1 MRENCDDAISW
12 LITNR
17 CRTTVSVTGSC
28 LCGRVKIEVQRFDRG
43 VVACHCAQCRK
54 QSGHH
59 FAATR
64 AQLEDLSISG
74 EGDIKWYKASEH
86 AERGFCQNCGSVL
99 FWKQKEVSHISI
111 LAGCLDSPTGLKLTR
126 HIFTDDKGDY
136 YKIADGA
143 DEFPQA
149 D

>member
-1 MRENCDDAISW
+1 MS
-12 LITNR
+12 
-17 CRTTVSVTGSC
+17 VSGSC
-28 LCGRVKIEVQRFDRG
+28 LCGSVTIEVARFDRD

-64 AQLEDLSISG
+64 AQLDDVAISG
-74 EGDIKWYKASEH
+74 EQNIKWYKASKH
-86 AERGFCQNCGSVL
+86 AERGFCQHCGSVL
-99 FWKQKEVSHISI
+99 FWKQREVSHISI
-111 LAGCLDSPTGLKLTR
+111 LAGCLDGPTGLRLAR

-136 YKIADGA
+136 YDIADGA
-143 DEFPQA
+143 ETFSQA